1 MHTSLLKDE
10 WLFNVSLAVRV
21 STPLSRGGAS
31 TQTRSRAGRGVIQ
44 RPVSS
49 SHTNFGEEK
58 VAKDA
63 LELGNHSSEP
73 EFAILP
79 VHRVCISS
87 SYVCRKVDGG
97 WLQGSA
103 KFGLLDWVRQGSN
116 GRQPRL
122 AMAVQT
128 WLPFFF
134 AAISKAQR

>member
-1 MHTSLLKDE
+1 VALQRKPCSSGV
-10 WLFNVSLAVRV
+10 NAPCPGAVR
-21 STPLSRGGAS
+21 PLKRGHELAGESSRDQFPHR
-31 TQTRSRAGRGVIQ
+31 TQILGKK
-44 RPVSS
+44 
-49 SHTNFGEEK
+49 K

-103 KFGLLDWVRQGSN
+103 KFGLLDWVHQGSN